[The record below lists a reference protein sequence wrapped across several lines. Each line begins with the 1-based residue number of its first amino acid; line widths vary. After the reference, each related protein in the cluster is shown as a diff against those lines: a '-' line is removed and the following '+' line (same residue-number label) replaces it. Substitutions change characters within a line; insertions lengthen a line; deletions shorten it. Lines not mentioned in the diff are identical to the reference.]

1 MSRIYKSISTAELER
16 RWKLARK
23 LMAERG
29 LDVLVMQNHND
40 WLGGYVKYFTDLP
53 ANHGYPRT
61 VAFYRDDLMTIV
73 EQGNFGGH
81 RVLKGEDLIYRGVG
95 EVFTTSPFVSVAY
108 TADYDADLLAD
119 DIEKKKSRKV
129 GFVAPAAMY
138 HGFATRLRERL
149 RSLDIIDLTDP
160 LDHIKAVKSAEE
172 LSLLRECAAMQ
183 DRLFEKV
190 VAVIN
195 PGMRDVELIALA
207 RHAGELQGSEQGIY
221 LGGSAPMGQSA
232 RFQHPHFQN
241 RTIREGDHF
250 VILIENNGPGGF
262 YTEVARTIVLGK
274 ASNHLIDA
282 FETVREAQT
291 HSLTNIRPGAAP
303 RDIFA
308 AHNTFMKAR
317 GVPEETRLY
326 AHGQGYDLV
335 ERPLIRH
342 DETMGLEAGM
352 CLAVHP
358 GYDDG
363 TCWAVICDN
372 YILHPDRPPELIHQT
387 PKKVFEV

>member
-1 MSRIYKSISTAELER
+1 MSRIYKSISIAELER
-16 RWKLARK
+16 RWSLARK

-29 LDVLVMQNHND
+29 VDVLVMQNHND
-40 WLGGYVKYFTDLP
+40 WLGGYAKYFTDLP

-81 RVLKGEDLIYRGVG
+81 RVLKGEDPIYRGVG

-119 DIEKKKSRKV
+119 DIEKKKARKV

-149 RSLDIIDLTDP
+149 RACEIVDLTDP
-160 LDHIKAVKSAEE
+160 LDRIKAVKSEEE

-190 VAVIN
+190 VTIIK
-195 PGMRDVELIALA
+195 PGMRDIELIALA
-207 RHAGELQGSEQGIY
+207 RHEGELQGSEQGIY

-241 RTIREGDHF
+241 RTIAEGDHF

-282 FETVREAQT
+282 FETVREAQVQT
-291 HSLTNIRPGAAP
+291 LTNIRPGAAP
-303 RDIFA
+303 RDVFA
-308 AHNTFMKAR
+308 EHNKFMKAR

-372 YILHPDRPPELIHQT
+372 YILHADRPPELIHQT

>member
-16 RWKLARK
+16 RWRLARK

-29 LDVLVMQNHND
+29 VDVLVMQNHND

-81 RVLKGEDLIYRGVG
+81 RVLKGEDPIYRGVG

-190 VAVIN
+190 VAAIK

-250 VILIENNGPGGF
+250 VILIVNNGPGGF

-282 FETVREAQT
+282 FETVREAQVQT
-291 HSLTNIRPGAAP
+291 LSKIRLGAAP
-303 RDIFA
+303 RDIFSE
-308 AHNTFMKAR
+308 HNKFMKAR

>member
-1 MSRIYKSISTAELER
+1 
-16 RWKLARK
+16 
-23 LMAERG
+23 
-29 LDVLVMQNHND
+29 
-40 WLGGYVKYFTDLP
+40 
-53 ANHGYPRT
+53 
-61 VAFYRDDLMTIV
+61 
-73 EQGNFGGH
+73 
-81 RVLKGEDLIYRGVG
+81 
-95 EVFTTSPFVSVAY
+95 
-108 TADYDADLLAD
+108 
-119 DIEKKKSRKV
+119 
-129 GFVAPAAMY
+129 
-138 HGFATRLRERL
+138 
-149 RSLDIIDLTDP
+149 
-160 LDHIKAVKSAEE
+160 
-172 LSLLRECAAMQ
+172 MQ

-190 VAVIN
+190 VAAIK
-195 PGMRDVELIALA
+195 PGMRDIELIALA
-207 RHAGELQGSEQGIY
+207 RHEGELQGSEQGIY

-241 RTIREGDHF
+241 RTIAEGDHF

-282 FETVREAQT
+282 FETVREAQVQT
-291 HSLTNIRPGAAP
+291 LTNIRPGAAP

-308 AHNTFMKAR
+308 EHNKFMKAR
-317 GVPEETRLY
+317 RVPEETRLY

-372 YILHPDRPPELIHQT
+372 YILHADRPPELIHQT